1 MYLTGMRQSIR
12 LFQRIEMFISSKPP
26 RLLSQSKFKL
36 RALAF
41 GCQLTLSL
49 TAFSVNAQTSVAQ
62 LSDVTVT
69 ATRSP
74 ETLSESMADV
84 TVITFAQIE
93 HSGVDTLP
101 QLMSKVAGVQ
111 VTQNG
116 GPAAVSSVY
125 LRGANNEF
133 TAVLVDGVRV
143 DSQNLSG
150 GVSWESIPLGE
161 IDHIEVLKGAAAALY
176 GSNAI
181 AGVVQIFTKKAAS
194 LFEPYLQMGVGSYGT
209 VKESAG
215 VGGQGDRIDYHLG
228 VSQTLSKGFN
238 TLPNSQPAQNDGYSS
253 NAFHAKIGLSM
264 TADERVELTHMSNH
278 LVSDYNDA
286 QGDPKQTMGYQ
297 LSTTGLG
304 LSSRWDELH
313 TSRLMVSQTL
323 NSLNYYGYGHY
334 DTTLTN
340 ASFQN
345 DWRWSA
351 QHLSVIFEN
360 QDDRLKTPSDD
371 PVSGIRHDAGV
382 TLAYGLKWGAQ
393 AIQANARMD
402 HDSAF
407 GDHTSSSL
415 TYGYELSSALKAAL
429 SVGNAFRAPTL
440 YQLYSSYGVTS
451 LKPETSQNSELSLKY
466 AQGIDAWSITVF
478 RNQIDHLIMGNPNSS
493 ALCAAGYYCY
503 FNVNQALLEGV
514 SVSGQTRM
522 GPFQIK
528 ASLDEL
534 NPKDL
539 STGAQLIGR
548 SKERGVL
555 TVERDI
561 NNAQV
566 GMEVVASGTSFADD
580 PNKQSM
586 GGYTLLNAY
595 ISKELDP
602 HFKLLVRMDNLG
614 NKVYATTYN
623 LPGYTPYP
631 GPYASPARSLFVS
644 LRWAP

>member
-1 MYLTGMRQSIR
+1 MRQSTL
-12 LFQRIEMFISSKPP
+12 LFQRIEMFISSKTPGT
-26 RLLSQSKFKL
+26 LSLPKPKL
-36 RALAF
+36 RALALA
-41 GCQLTLSL
+41 CQFTLSF
-49 TAFSVNAQTSVAQ
+49 TALSVNAQTSVSQ
-62 LSDVTVT
+62 LGDVTVT
-69 ATRSP
+69 ATRLP
-74 ETLSESMADV
+74 QTLSESMADV
-84 TVITFAQIE
+84 TVISSAQIE

-111 VTQNG
+111 VSQNG
-116 GPAAVSSVY
+116 GPAAVSSIY

-133 TAVLVDGVRV
+133 TAVLIDGVRV

-181 AGVVQIFTKKAAS
+181 GGVVQIFTKKAS
-194 LFEPYLQMGVGSYGT
+194 SSFESSLQMGVGSYGT
-209 VKESAG
+209 VKESAS
-215 VGGQGDRIDYHLG
+215 VWGQSDRVDYHLG
-228 VSQTLSKGFN
+228 VSQTLSQGFN
-238 TLPNSQPAQNDGYSS
+238 TLPNSQPSQNDGYSS
-253 NAFHAKIGLSM
+253 NAFHARVGLSM
-264 TADERVELTHMSNH
+264 TADERLELTHMSNH

-297 LSTTGLG
+297 LSTTGLA

-313 TSRLMVSQTL
+313 SSRVVLSQTL
-323 NSLNYYGYGHY
+323 NSLNYYGYGQY

-345 DWRWSA
+345 DWRWSD
-351 QHLSVIFEN
+351 QHLSVILEN
-360 QDDRLKTPSDD
+360 QDDRLSTPMDD
-371 PVSGIRHDAGV
+371 PVSGTRHDAGV
-382 TLAYGLKWGAQ
+382 TFAYGLKWGAQ
-393 AIQANARMD
+393 ALQVNARMD

-407 GDHTSSSL
+407 GDHPSSSL
-415 TYGYELSSALKAAL
+415 AYGYELSSALKAVAT
-429 SVGNAFRAPTL
+429 VGNAFRAPTL
-440 YQLYSSYGVTS
+440 YQLFSSYGVSS
-451 LKPETSQNSELSLKY
+451 LKPETSQNTELSLKY
-466 AQGIDAWSITVF
+466 AQGVDEWIVTAY

-503 FNVNQALLEGV
+503 FNVDQALLEGV

-522 GPFQIK
+522 GPYQLK

-548 SKERGVL
+548 SKEHGVL
-555 TVERDI
+555 SVEREI
-561 NNAQV
+561 NNSEV
-566 GMEVVASGTSFADD
+566 GMELVASGDSFADD

-586 GGYTLLNAY
+586 GGYTLFNAY

-602 HFKLLVRMDNLG
+602 HFKVLVRVDNLG

-631 GPYASPARSLFVS
+631 GPYASPGRSFFLS
-644 LRWAP
+644 LKWAP